1 MTIQEEILI
10 SFEKL
15 KLKPDLR
22 QKERG
27 QIVVEYVMILFVAVV
42 LAVYLVSTL
51 VSRSPTTPG
60 ILITKWQAILVEI
73 GKDLADSP

>member
-1 MTIQEEILI
+1 MI

>member
-1 MTIQEEILI
+1 LI

>member
-1 MTIQEEILI
+1 VTIQEEILI